1 MKERQGLMK
10 TKFNAVP
17 NEETWIRTKNH
28 CRTTDNKDFTEKSPT
43 GTFKRKLLMSEHTPI
58 RLLEFDWSWKGIPYW
73 LSTELSR
80 HRWEKFISS
89 QRDDRLIDDTP
100 RAEKPQGALV
110 NYDGFANMQNLID
123 VARKRLCYKATTEAR
138 ELIEDFKLSLFD
150 EGFMNESEVLVP
162 NCIYRGGCPEFTS
175 CGLYKRFLDYCKE
188 NHPHIDLSD
197 LQARYKAYNYMF
209 YTKYEET

>member
-1 MKERQGLMK
+1 MK

-123 VARKRLCYKATTEAR
+123 VARKRLCYKATAEAR
-138 ELIEDFKLSLFD
+138 ELMEDFKLSLFD
-150 EGFMNESEVLVP
+150 EGFMNEAEVLVP

-209 YTKYEET
+209 YEKHEGDNE